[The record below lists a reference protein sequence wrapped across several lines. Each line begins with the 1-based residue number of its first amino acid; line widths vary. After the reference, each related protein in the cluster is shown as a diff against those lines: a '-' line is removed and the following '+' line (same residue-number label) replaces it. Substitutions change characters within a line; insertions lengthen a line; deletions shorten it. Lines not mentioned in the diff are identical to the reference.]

1 MNKADK
7 FAKNYM
13 VLSEAAH
20 LLHDDNLV
28 WSDDLEL
35 IRKPLATWLSI
46 ESRTAQKADKNALK
60 IAKLLTSGQEHAQ
73 IVTWLENAR
82 KG

>member
-1 MNKADK
+1 MNKLDK
-7 FAKNYM
+7 FAKNYIA
-13 VLSEAAH
+13 LAEAAR
-20 LLHDDNLV
+20 LLDDDNLV

-35 IRKPLATWLSI
+35 IRKPLATWLVT

-60 IAKLLTSGQEHAQ
+60 IAKLLTSGQEHIR
-73 IVTWLENAR
+73 IVSWLENAR